1 MTRPADAIA
10 MRIDERERPL
20 RARPEPPQGV
30 VWRLLREKAQA
41 GDAAAEETRRQ
52 VEEHK
57 SALEHLALDV
67 AGALHGLHG
76 VTAATAA
83 DALPS
88 LTHKLAKALEAVGAR
103 YLDPVGT
110 PYEEVQM
117 WADVE
122 GSEPVAG
129 LERPTVAETLR
140 PGVLMADGKLT
151 HRARVYLAVPPAAD
165 DRQEEQE

>member
-1 MTRPADAIA
+1 

-20 RARPEPPQGV
+20 GARPEPPQGV

-41 GDAAAEETRRQ
+41 GGAAAEETRRQ

-57 SALEHLALDV
+57 TALAHLAQDV
-67 AGALHGLHG
+67 AGVLHGLHG
-76 VTAATAA
+76 VTAANAA
-83 DALPS
+83 DVLPS
-88 LTHKLAKALEAVGAR
+88 LTHRLARALEAAGAR

-110 PYEEVQM
+110 PYEEVQT

-122 GSEPVAG
+122 GSEQVAG
-129 LERPTVAETLR
+129 LERAMVAETLR

-151 HRARVYLAVPPAAD
+151 QRARVYLAVPAAAD

>member
-1 MTRPADAIA
+1 

-20 RARPEPPQGV
+20 GARPEPPQGV

-41 GDAAAEETRRQ
+41 GDAAAEETRRR

-57 SALEHLALDV
+57 SALEHLARDV
-67 AGALHGLHG
+67 ANALHGLHG
-76 VTAATAA
+76 VTPANAA

-88 LTHKLAKALEAVGAR
+88 LTHKLARALEAVGAR
-103 YLDPVGT
+103 YLDPAGT

-129 LERPTVAETLR
+129 LERAMAAETLQ

-151 HRARVYLAVPPAAD
+151 QRARVYLAVPEAAD
-165 DRQEEQE
+165 DRQADDWQEEQE